1 MVGKFDNT
9 LRMTNGKLFVTGT
22 LEQCA
27 GSQVRI
33 QAGVTQKGEVVSCHQ
48 TFTVTSDPF
57 PWSMDVS
64 APFVAGTAAAA
75 SALATNQNGSGQP
88 FPWNEANIAIA

>member
-1 MVGKFDNT
+1 M
-9 LRMTNGKLFVTGT
+9 
-22 LEQCA
+22 
-27 GSQVRI
+27 
-33 QAGVTQKGEVVSCHQ
+33 SCHQ

>member
-1 MVGKFDNT
+1 M
-9 LRMTNGKLFVTGT
+9 
-22 LEQCA
+22 
-27 GSQVRI
+27 I

-75 SALATNQNGSGQP
+75 SALATNQNAPGPP
-88 FPWNEANIAIA
+88 FPWNKADIAIA